1 MHQSQQ
7 WLRKIMT
14 PPGKTITQGGNSD
27 PTIYGSETNPETVL
41 SVSLLTPLVIH
52 TEMLI

>member
-14 PPGKTITQGGNSD
+14 PPGKTIKQGGKSD
-27 PTIYGSETNPETVL
+27 PTIYGSERISESVFA
-41 SVSLLTPLVIH
+41 VSLLTPLVIH